1 MHKVFI
7 MEALECLKKIEKE
20 SIQTIYIDPP
30 YNTKSS
36 NFEYEDA
43 HADYEKWIEEHLIL
57 AKSVLKQSG
66 CIFISIDDNK
76 MAEVKIIAN
85 EIFGTHN
92 FLGTFITKQA
102 TRSNAKHINI
112 THEYVL
118 SYAKNKAFAPGFKI
132 LRTLLPIYAKPLK
145 DLMRTIKNVFKQKG
159 QAQAQLALK
168 EQIKEL
174 SQKEH
179 FNFLKNY
186 NLVDEKGEIYFAKDL
201 STPSHPR
208 SVAIQEI
215 NLFLEPLKSRGWS
228 SDEKLKELYY
238 QNRLIFKNN
247 RPYEKY
253 YLKESQDN
261 CLSVLDFYSRQGTK
275 DLEKL
280 GLKGLFKTPK
290 PVGLIKYLLLCSTP
304 KDSII
309 LDFFAGSGTT
319 AQAVIEANRD
329 HYLNWSFYL
338 CQKEERIKNNPQ
350 ATSILKNKGYQ
361 NTISN
366 IMLLRLEKI
375 IKRSEYEILKTKSI
389 VF

>member
-7 MEALECLKKIEKE
+7 MEALECLKRIEKE

-57 AKSVLKQSG
+57 AKAVLKQSG
-66 CIFISIDDNK
+66 CLFISIDDNK

-85 EIFGTHN
+85 EIFGTRN

-132 LRTLLPIYAKPLK
+132 LRTLLPVYAKALK
-145 DLMRTIKNVFKQKG
+145 DLMRTIKNVFRQKG
-159 QAQAQLALK
+159 QAQAQLVLK

-201 STPSHPR
+201 STPSNPR

-215 NLFLEPLKSRGWS
+215 NLFFRTLKKQRV
-228 SDEKLKELYY
+228 E
-238 QNRLIFKNN
+238 QR
-247 RPYEKY
+247 
-253 YLKESQDN
+253 
-261 CLSVLDFYSRQGTK
+261 
-275 DLEKL
+275 
-280 GLKGLFKTPK
+280 
-290 PVGLIKYLLLCSTP
+290 
-304 KDSII
+304 
-309 LDFFAGSGTT
+309 
-319 AQAVIEANRD
+319 
-329 HYLNWSFYL
+329 
-338 CQKEERIKNNPQ
+338 
-350 ATSILKNKGYQ
+350 
-361 NTISN
+361 
-366 IMLLRLEKI
+366 
-375 IKRSEYEILKTKSI
+375 
-389 VF
+389 

>member
-7 MEALECLKKIEKE
+7 MEALECLKRIEKE

-36 NFEYEDA
+36 NFEYEDD

-57 AKSVLKQSG
+57 AKAVLKQSG

-85 EIFGTHN
+85 EIFGTRN

-132 LRTLLPIYAKPLK
+132 LRTLLPVYAKALK
-145 DLMRTIKNVFKQKG
+145 DLMRTIKNVFKQKR
-159 QAQAQLALK
+159 QAQAQLVLK

-174 SQKEH
+174 SKKEH

-215 NLFLEPLKSRGWS
+215 NLFFR
-228 SDEKLKELYY
+228 
-238 QNRLIFKNN
+238 
-247 RPYEKY
+247 
-253 YLKESQDN
+253 
-261 CLSVLDFYSRQGTK
+261 
-275 DLEKL
+275 
-280 GLKGLFKTPK
+280 TPK
-290 PVGLIKYLLLCSTP
+290 KQRVE
-304 KDSII
+304 
-309 LDFFAGSGTT
+309 
-319 AQAVIEANRD
+319 QR
-329 HYLNWSFYL
+329 
-338 CQKEERIKNNPQ
+338 
-350 ATSILKNKGYQ
+350 
-361 NTISN
+361 
-366 IMLLRLEKI
+366 
-375 IKRSEYEILKTKSI
+375 
-389 VF
+389 